1 MKRVAIALLTASLI
15 VAAPAC
21 SERGEVEDE
30 AAEVEDEAAEEAEAE
45 EGTESAAPS
54 LAPGEEAVLVEE
66 APGLLARA
74 QVSDSVARATA
85 VAAVPGGRIVKAVI
99 EEEDGKVVFSYDL
112 VVEGQEGITEVLVDA
127 ATGEVVEVAR
137 EGAEPGGP

>member
-66 APGLLARA
+66 VPGLLARA